1 MAAVG
6 FAIAL
11 LSALLIQEP
20 AREFSPAEPAVG
32 AKEGAALNKSGDD
45 AAEPPKA
52 SAAAVDAVD
61 QKGAGE
67 LVSPRGGGEGGVEQA
82 EDRESF
88 QEALRIVFQ
97 SKTARLVSVHRCVCF
112 CFFVFACCG
121 RGGKRKCH
129 FSRWELSALSLIP
142 PPSIKK

>member
-32 AKEGAALNKSGDD
+32 AKEGAASNKSGDD

-61 QKGAGE
+61 QKGAGG

-97 SKTARLVSVHRCVCF
+97 SNTARLVSVHRCLCV
-112 CFFVFACCG
+112 FVFLFSLVVVEEERESVIFQGG
-121 RGGKRKCH
+121 RSLLC
-129 FSRWELSALSLIP
+129 LSSP
-142 PPSIKK
+142 PPIKK